1 MRQSKKA
8 NALGATQGPQGDSFS
23 APGFG
28 DGVVAGGKGP
38 AEIWITDKA
47 SQMATANLEKLGWKV
62 VPQPGAQLG
71 R

>member
-8 NALGATQGPQGDSFS
+8 NALGATQGPQGGSFS

-28 DGVVAGGKGP
+28 DRVVADGKGP
-38 AEIWITDKA
+38 AEIWITGKA
-47 SQMATANLEKLGWKV
+47 SQMATANLEKFGWKV
-62 VPQPGAQLG
+62 VPQAGAQLG